1 MRRRRFRS
9 CLRGIAALLL
19 LGQVAAVS
27 AAGLRLYVWP
37 TPPIYS
43 GTSYSFGVS
52 LEKQDR
58 NDGIVHTAP
67 FTFRTTLPPGVDY
80 IGSQGSSWQCS
91 AGGAN
96 LRDITCTYNTD
107 LNFPMPQ
114 SASLGINAM
123 VAASVVPGPV
133 NLVGTIQNAQ
143 VPLPPNPIC
152 TASPSD
158 SGCVSAATSYV
169 SSRVVITGWGFNS
182 GSVTTGPVAVWS
194 GAPFEAGTQ
203 NILMLD
209 TSNTG
214 YGMVN
219 TPVAVDVWLPTGF
232 AFAGLHTGSPT
243 WTCAAQVAAGHV
255 RCTTQ
260 YMYDTQT
267 GFISLRVN
275 VANDVAVPGP
285 LFVHAA
291 ISNNVQAAPADCV
304 ATPLQ
309 QGCARLQV
317 PTRIPRVAVLVSD
330 GISHSPQ
337 TYTLGQE
344 QGPLVVGYRNI
355 GEAAAS
361 NSRVYIQL
369 PPQIEFL
376 GLYSSSPN
384 ATCAVQGAL
393 ASGQI
398 VTCSSSGL
406 GAAPFHLGS
415 LSLRVF
421 AHAAAASPGPLNVL
435 VAVEQAAVPNATA
448 LLQSCAANPAQSFCA
463 VHAIATFFPCA
474 LQFGAEGIFCDGL
487 QPFVRP

>member
-1 MRRRRFRS
+1 MHHCRFRS
-9 CLRGIAALLL
+9 YLRGLAAVLL
-19 LGQVAAVS
+19 LGQVASVS

-52 LEKQDR
+52 FEKQDR

-67 FTFRTTLPPGVDY
+67 FTFRTTLPAGVDY

-107 LNFPMPQ
+107 LHFLMPQ
-114 SASLGINAM
+114 SSSLGINAM
-123 VAASVVPGPV
+123 VAPSVVPGPV
-133 NLVGTIQNAQ
+133 NLVGTVQNAQ
-143 VPLPPNPIC
+143 LPLSPNPIC

-169 SSRVVITGWGFNS
+169 ASRVTITGWGMS
-182 GSVTTGPVAVWS
+182 GGTVTAGPVAVWS

-203 NILMLD
+203 NIVVLD
-209 TSNTG
+209 TSNSG
-214 YGMVN
+214 YSVVN
-219 TPVAVDVWLPTGF
+219 TPVTVDFWLPTGF
-232 AFAGLHTGSPT
+232 GFGGLHTGLPS
-243 WTCAAQVAAGHV
+243 WTCAAQATAGHV
-255 RCTTQ
+255 RCTTP

-291 ISNNVQAAPADCV
+291 ISNNVQAAPADCI
-304 ATPLQ
+304 ANPLQ

-337 TYTLGQE
+337 IYTLGQE

-355 GEAAAS
+355 GEAS
-361 NSRVYIQL
+361 SSSSYVYIRL

-376 GLYSSSPN
+376 GLYSSLPN
-384 ATCAVQGAL
+384 ATCTAQGSL

-398 VTCSSSGL
+398 VTCNSSGL

-421 AHAAAASPGPLNVL
+421 AHAGAASPGPLNVL
-435 VAVEQAAVPNATA
+435 VAVEQAPLANAAA
-448 LLQSCAANPAQSFCA
+448 LLQNCAVNPAQSFCA
-463 VHAIATFFPCA
+463 VHAITTFFPCA